1 MLNKILPRSAA
12 KNLRREYAAK
22 KLVFTNGCFDLL
34 HLGHVRYLAAARGL
48 GDLLVVGLNGD
59 ESVRALKGQNRPI
72 NSQADRAEIL
82 AALEAVDH
90 VIVFEEKRV
99 TELLKD
105 LRPDIYAKGGD
116 YTRESLDPGERRL
129 LEALGTRIEIVP
141 LVEGKS
147 TTNLIGAIK
156 GDPK

>member
-12 KNLRREYAAK
+12 NNLRQEYATK

-34 HLGHVRYLAAARGL
+34 HVGHVRYLAAARHL
-48 GDLLVVGLNGD
+48 GDLLVVGLNSD
-59 ESVRALKGQNRPI
+59 DSVRELKGRNRPI
-72 NSQADRAEIL
+72 NMQADRAEVL

-99 TELLKD
+99 TELLED
-105 LRPDIYAKGGD
+105 LRPDIYTKGGN

-129 LEALGTRIEIVP
+129 LDALGTRIEILP

>member
-12 KNLRREYAAK
+12 KNLRHEYATK
-22 KLVFTNGCFDLL
+22 NLVFTNGCFDLL

-59 ESVRALKGQNRPI
+59 ESVRELKGQNRPI

-116 YTRESLDPGERRL
+116 YTRESLDRGERRL

-156 GDPK
+156 GGPK

>member
-12 KNLRREYAAK
+12 KNLRQEYAAK

-48 GDLLVVGLNGD
+48 GDLLIVGLNGD
-59 ESVRALKGQNRPI
+59 ESVRELKGQNRPI

-105 LRPDIYAKGGD
+105 LRPDIYTKGGD
-116 YTRESLDPGERRL
+116 YTREALDPGERRL

>member
-12 KNLRREYAAK
+12 KNLRQEYATK

-34 HLGHVRYLAAARGL
+34 HVGHVRYLATARHL
-48 GDLLVVGLNGD
+48 GDLLVVGLNSD
-59 ESVRALKGQNRPI
+59 DSVRELKGGNRPI
-72 NSQADRAEIL
+72 NMQADRAEVL

-90 VIVFEEKRV
+90 VIVFEETRV

-105 LRPDIYAKGGD
+105 LRPDIYTKGGD
-116 YTRESLDPGERRL
+116 YIRASLDPGERRL
-129 LEALGTRIEIVP
+129 LDALGTRIEILP

-147 TTNLIGAIK
+147 TTNLIEAIK

>member
-12 KNLRREYAAK
+12 KNLRQEYATK

-59 ESVRALKGQNRPI
+59 ESVRELKGQNRPI

-105 LRPDIYAKGGD
+105 LRPDIYTKGGD

-129 LEALGTRIEIVP
+129 LEALGTRIEFVP

-156 GDPK
+156 GGPK

>member
-1 MLNKILPRSAA
+1 
-12 KNLRREYAAK
+12 
-22 KLVFTNGCFDLL
+22 
-34 HLGHVRYLAAARGL
+34 L

-59 ESVRALKGQNRPI
+59 ESVRELKGQNRPI

-105 LRPDIYAKGGD
+105 LRPDIYTKGGD

>member
-12 KNLRREYAAK
+12 KNLRQEYAAK
-22 KLVFTNGCFDLL
+22 KLVFTNGRFDLL
-34 HLGHVRYLAAARGL
+34 HLGHVRYLTAARGL

-59 ESVRALKGQNRPI
+59 ESVRELKGQNRPI

-90 VIVFEEKRV
+90 VILFEEKRV

-105 LRPDIYAKGGD
+105 LRPDIYTKGGD

-147 TTNLIGAIK
+147 TTNLIEAIK

>member
-1 MLNKILPRSAA
+1 MLNRILPRSAA
-12 KNLRREYAAK
+12 KNLRQEYATK

-34 HLGHVRYLAAARGL
+34 HVGHVRYLAAARHL
-48 GDLLVVGLNGD
+48 GDLLVVGLNSD
-59 ESVRALKGQNRPI
+59 DSVRELKGGNRPI
-72 NSQADRAEIL
+72 NMQADRAEVL

-99 TELLKD
+99 TDLLKD
-105 LRPDIYAKGGD
+105 LRPDIYTKGGD
-116 YTRESLDPGERRL
+116 YTPESLDPGERRL
-129 LEALGTRIEIVP
+129 LDALGTRIEILP

>member
-1 MLNKILPRSAA
+1 M
-12 KNLRREYAAK
+12 NLRQEYAAK

-59 ESVRALKGQNRPI
+59 ESVRELKGQNRPI

-99 TELLKD
+99 TKLLKD
-105 LRPDIYAKGGD
+105 LRPDIYTKGGD

-156 GDPK
+156 RGPK